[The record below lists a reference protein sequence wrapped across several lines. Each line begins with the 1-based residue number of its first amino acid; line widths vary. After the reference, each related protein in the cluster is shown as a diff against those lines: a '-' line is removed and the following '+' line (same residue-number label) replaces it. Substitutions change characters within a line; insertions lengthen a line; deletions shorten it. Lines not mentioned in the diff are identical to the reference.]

1 MLMEPAYFSVYN
13 LSKPSL
19 FEDIFA
25 MVYNLNSGLLYSSRA
40 MLVVVINCH
49 LLLLENKPILLEESQ
64 VNVYRTRTYT
74 TSWMM
79 TKIF

>member
-25 MVYNLNSGLLYSSRA
+25 MAYNLNSGLLYSSRA
-40 MLVVVINCH
+40 MRDKLPPLVIG
-49 LLLLENKPILLEESQ
+49 K
-64 VNVYRTRTYT
+64 
-74 TSWMM
+74 
-79 TKIF
+79 